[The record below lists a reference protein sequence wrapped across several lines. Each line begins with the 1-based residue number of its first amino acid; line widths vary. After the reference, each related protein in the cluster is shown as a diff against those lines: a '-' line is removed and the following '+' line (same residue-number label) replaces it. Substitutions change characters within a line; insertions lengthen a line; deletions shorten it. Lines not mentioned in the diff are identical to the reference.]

1 MRQGIRRS
9 SVPYCARSVRSWDI
23 QEKKILNARNIG
35 GIVVLLIVVYL
46 ILHFLFH
53 VI

>member
-1 MRQGIRRS
+1 VRYSGEE
-9 SVPYCARSVRSWDI
+9 ALNVRS
-23 QEKKILNARNIG
+23 IG
-35 GIVVLLIVVYL
+35 GIIVLLIVVYL

>member
-1 MRQGIRRS
+1 LN
-9 SVPYCARSVRSWDI
+9 VRS
-23 QEKKILNARNIG
+23 IG
-35 GIVVLLIVVYL
+35 GIIVLLVVVYL

>member
-1 MRQGIRRS
+1 
-9 SVPYCARSVRSWDI
+9 
-23 QEKKILNARNIG
+23 LNARNIG

>member
-1 MRQGIRRS
+1 VPRWPIGPYYPRVDLPICHS
-9 SVPYCARSVRSWDI
+9 SG
-23 QEKKILNARNIG
+23 EEILNARNIG

>member
-1 MRQGIRRS
+1 VTVSALALDPKRRRRYL
-9 SVPYCARSVRSWDI
+9 PIAFGFGA
-23 QEKKILNARNIG
+23 L
-35 GIVVLLIVVYL
+35 VVLLIVVYL

>member
-1 MRQGIRRS
+1 
-9 SVPYCARSVRSWDI
+9 
-23 QEKKILNARNIG
+23 LNTRNIVG
-35 GIVVLLIVVYL
+35 VVVLLIVVYL